1 MRNALENLSKNTG
14 DDFKFSDN
22 FKNAITLP
30 EKVTPPI
37 NTVKE
42 VINIKIFISDVDV
55 NSDHAKKKEDKPPKP
70 LNNATISGI
79 EVIFTLNANRAPILP
94 PSKIA
99 TKTSIGLIMLVTVT
113 KIAKNIPMED
123 TRLPLAAELS

>member
-1 MRNALENLSKNTG
+1 MRNTLENLSKNTG
-14 DDFKFSDN
+14 DDFKLSDN
-22 FKNAITLP
+22 FKKAITLP

-79 EVIFTLNANRAPILP
+79 ESFLLLMQTGHQYFHQVRLQL
-94 PSKIA
+94 K
-99 TKTSIGLIMLVTVT
+99 LVL
-113 KIAKNIPMED
+113 D
-123 TRLPLAAELS
+123 

>member
-1 MRNALENLSKNTG
+1 M
-14 DDFKFSDN
+14 
-22 FKNAITLP
+22 
-30 EKVTPPI
+30 
-37 NTVKE
+37 
-42 VINIKIFISDVDV
+42 INIKTFTSEVDV

-79 EVIFTLNANRAPILP
+79 EVIFTFNANRAPILP

-99 TKTSIGLIMLVTVT
+99 TKTSIGLIILVTVT

-123 TRLPLAAELS
+123 TRFPLAAELS